1 MWIFAISKFDM
12 TFMHYPFVVV
22 DGYGYA
28 VVDMVVVLFK
38 RSHMI

>member
-1 MWIFAISKFDM
+1 MWIFAISIFDM

-22 DGYGYA
+22 DGYA
-28 VVDMVVVLFK
+28 VVDLVVVLFK

>member
-1 MWIFAISKFDM
+1 M

-22 DGYGYA
+22 DGYA
-28 VVDMVVVLFK
+28 VIVLVVVLFE